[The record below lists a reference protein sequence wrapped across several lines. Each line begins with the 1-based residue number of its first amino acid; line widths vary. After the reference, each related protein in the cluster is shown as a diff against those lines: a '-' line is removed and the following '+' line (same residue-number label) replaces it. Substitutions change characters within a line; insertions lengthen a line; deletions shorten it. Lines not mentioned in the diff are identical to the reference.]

1 MDAKTIASLPP
12 KLLAQY
18 LRDPQLQMAMQYQ
31 QEGADTSPVQHWTQG
46 AARLVKGLL
55 GGIQAN
61 GIQEQYGKQAQNAAT
76 ERQMALSQALGR
88 PAETQQVG
96 DRTINWQAQQPNLMS
111 AAANLQSPDNADLAE
126 KFMGMQQSRDSMNA
140 QQAFAQAQQDRAFQQ
155 QQAMQERSFAQQQA
169 MINAQLQKQM
179 DFERFKLE
187 TDPKR
192 IMMSQIYG
200 QQGAAPQATA
210 ELVPQ
215 QATSSGLPPQGIA
228 RDGMRAQMTV
238 PQQQPIQSSAYDLR
252 KTSMAMTLGLKMPE
266 GHGLDSSGR
275 NFVPLPMAPKNIPAE
290 QAARMALG
298 DVYLKD
304 APDIRN
310 RLQGM
315 GDLSSISGAGKRMA
329 MAAGVGEPGQLQ
341 LQVQSGADALQRN
354 LTGAGMSNAEAD
366 KYVARYVPSA
376 TDTMDRLLYKH
387 DQLVKELQATSALVR
402 SQYGQKNPQQVQT
415 QTTQQNR
422 VNVLSPDGVPHTIDA
437 SELQDALNNGWRQ
450 Q

>member
-18 LRDPQLQMAMQYQ
+18 LRDPSLQMAMQMQ
-31 QEGADTSPVQHWTQG
+31 QEASDTSPVQHWTQG

-61 GIQEQYGKQAQNAAT
+61 GIQEQYGKQAQNVAT

-111 AAANLQSPDNADLAE
+111 AGANLQSPDNADLAE

-155 QQAMQERSFAQQQA
+155 QQAMQERLFAQQQA
-169 MINAQLQKQM
+169 MNSAQLQKQM

-187 TDPKR
+187 NDPQR
-192 IMMSQIYG
+192 IMMRQIFG
-200 QQGAAPQATA
+200 QQSAASQPQATMPPPQA
-210 ELVPQ
+210 GNQAGIQLGMTRDQATAPQ
-215 QATSSGLPPQGIA
+215 QP
-228 RDGMRAQMTV
+228 M
-238 PQQQPIQSSAYDLR
+238 PQQQTQADAYDPR
-252 KTSMAMTLGLKMPE
+252 VTAMAMTGGIKLPE
-266 GHGLDSSGR
+266 GMGLSAQGQI
-275 NFVPLPMAPKNIPAE
+275 VPIGMPPKAIPAE

-298 DVYLKD
+298 DVYLND
-304 APDIRN
+304 APKIRE

-315 GDLSSISGAGKRMA
+315 GDVASISGAGKRMA

-402 SQYGQKNPQQVQT
+402 SQYGQKNPQQVQA
-415 QTTQQNR
+415 QPAPNAFNLDAYLQQR
-422 VNVLSPDGVPHTIDA
+422 G
-437 SELQDALNNGWRQ
+437 LQ
-450 Q
+450 